1 MNYINYSKKLE
12 YIQVLA
18 LKKATGTCKELA
30 QRLDVS
36 ESTIK
41 RMIQCLREKGVAI
54 RYSQDR
60 KTYFIE

>member
-1 MNYINYSKKLE
+1 MNYINYTKKLD

-41 RMIQCLREKGVAI
+41 RMIQCLREQGI
-54 RYSQDR
+54 PISYSKER
-60 KTYFIE
+60 KTYFIN